1 MEGNKIKNKREKS
14 RRQYKSSRLDKS
26 LQSILGGSFLARNKA
41 LKMLPFLLFLT
52 LLALIYISNIY
63 IAEKKNRKIEE
74 INNELKELRYEYITT
89 KSDLMYLSKQSQL
102 AKKLAPTGIKESR
115 VPPEK
120 IVITQE

>member
-74 INNELKELRYEYITT
+74 INSELKELRYEYITT